1 MTTLTIYYDYTDP
14 WCYIALFRAAWLRS
28 QVADLQVR
36 WHPFELFPDL
46 PPRGARPKNPAFFRR
61 KMQYDIDELTPELGV
76 SIDVPQDRVTNS
88 RLALE
93 GSLFARDAGRFDAYH
108 RVIFAAFFE
117 RRRDIG
123 SVDVVVEIGAEAGL
137 DAAALRAALE
147 QHRYTDEV
155 VRLREE
161 AEQFGVA
168 AIPTFVANN
177 HGVVGIVAKDK
188 LLRVVTTA
196 SPPVAHSYHRLDRRL
211 EQRGNARS
219 RAE

>member
-14 WCYIALFRAAWLRS
+14 WCYIALFRAEWLRS
-28 QVADLQVR
+28 QAPDLCVQ
-36 WHPFELFPDL
+36 WHPFELYPDL

-61 KMQYDIDELTPELGV
+61 KTQYDIDALTPELG
-76 SIDVPQDRVTNS
+76 ITIHVPQDRVTNS
-88 RLALE
+88 RLALA
-93 GSLFARDAGRFDAYH
+93 GSLFARDAGRFDTYH
-108 RVIFAAFFE
+108 RAVFAAFFE
-117 RRRDIG
+117 QRRDIG
-123 SVDVVVEIGAEAGL
+123 SLDVVAAIGAEAGL

-147 QHRYTDEV
+147 QRRYTDEV

-161 AEQFGVA
+161 AEQLGVA

-196 SPPVAHSYHRLDRRL
+196 SPTVAPQPS
-211 EQRGNARS
+211 QT
-219 RAE
+219 

>member
-14 WCYIALFRAAWLRS
+14 WCYIALFRAEWLRS
-28 QVADLQVR
+28 RVADLQVC
-36 WHPFELFPDL
+36 WHPFELYPEL

-61 KMQYDIDELTPELGV
+61 KTQYDIDELTPELGI
-76 SIDVPQDRVTNS
+76 SIHVPRDRVTNS

-93 GSLFARDAGRFDAYH
+93 GSLCARDAGCFDAYH
-108 RVIFAAFFE
+108 RAIFTAFFE
-117 RRRDIG
+117 QRRDIG
-123 SVDVVVEIGAEAGL
+123 ALDIVVEVGAEAGL
-137 DAAALRAALE
+137 DATVLRAALE

-161 AEQFGVA
+161 AEQFGIA

-188 LLRVVTTA
+188 LLRVVTTE
-196 SPPVAHSYHRLDRRL
+196 SPPVVPQPS
-211 EQRGNARS
+211 QT
-219 RAE
+219 